1 MIGRVRNAGCR
12 QMSGKSGVTR
22 ITLFPVTQANE
33 LLQHSGLSF

>member
-1 MIGRVRNAGCR
+1 MIGWVPNAGRR
-12 QMSGKSGVTR
+12 QMSENSGVIR